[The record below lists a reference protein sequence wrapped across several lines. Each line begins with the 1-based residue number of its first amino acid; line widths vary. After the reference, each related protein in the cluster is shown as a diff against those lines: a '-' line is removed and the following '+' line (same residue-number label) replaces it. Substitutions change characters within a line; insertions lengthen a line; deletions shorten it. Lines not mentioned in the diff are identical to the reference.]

1 MKIKMISREYN
12 SLKIV
17 LNYFARENFATYKAV
32 LKKNKVMRKQNLHC
46 EQSKDNLHQFCI
58 KLLYKHVMIS

>member
-1 MKIKMISREYN
+1 MINSKFFFKSIRANVFSMKIKMISREYN

-32 LKKNKVMRKQNLHC
+32 LHKNKVMRKHNLHC
-46 EQSKDNLHQFCI
+46 
-58 KLLYKHVMIS
+58 